1 MGDRTIGEVL
11 GIERSEYRA
20 VVAPMMAYLF
30 GLITQHQLFSYLEAT
45 YERHEIRAFIDA
57 VQESGY
63 ILKNCKLFTYAKY
76 HEPKTKATDYDVHP
90 VDARFLSTLNLE
102 QVGKPIPVLSL
113 ETYNAMEVEVFTSAD
128 MKEYIGKFINAK
140 LRFLEAWGLSFDDL
154 FGQLVAKG
162 LYALLRQFPNY
173 KGPSHFVNIAKN
185 TIKNT
190 GKTMITTYTR
200 QKRKALM
207 EGHTGRHISI
217 FDDIELHIELQ
228 APNDRDLMDNLQS
241 LQQIST
247 RFGPRVTQFMNC
259 MSGQHD
265 PGFSEYLKA
274 DNVDEIER
282 LPYEKYRSKLERY
295 MGLTSEQTENLMRRI
310 REHL

>member
-11 GIERSEYRA
+11 GIQRSEYRA
-20 VVAPMMAYLF
+20 VVAPMIAYLF
-30 GLITQHQLFSYLEAT
+30 GLITQHQLFSHLEST

-63 ILKNCKLFTYAKY
+63 ILKNCKLFVYAKY
-76 HEPKTKATDYDVHP
+76 HEPKTRASDYEVHP

-113 ETYNAMEVEVFTSAD
+113 ETYNAMEEEVFTSPE
-128 MKEYIGKFINAK
+128 MKAYIGKFINAK
-140 LRFLEAWGLSFDDL
+140 LRFLAAWGLSFDDL
-154 FGQLVAKG
+154 FGQLVTKG

-173 KGPSHFVNIAKN
+173 KSPTHFINIAKS
-185 TIKNT
+185 TIANT
-190 GKTMITTYTR
+190 GKTMITTHTR
-200 QKRKALM
+200 QKRQALV
-207 EGHTGRHISI
+207 EGPTGRHISV
-217 FDDIELHIELQ
+217 FEDIDLHIDLQ
-228 APNDRDLMDNLQS
+228 ADDDRELIDNLKS

-247 RFGPRVTQFMNC
+247 RFGPQVMRFMHC

-295 MGLTSEQTENLMRRI
+295 MGLTHEQTENLMKRI
-310 REHL
+310 REHM